1 MNRQLFQAAGQFLV
15 VVVTGLLAYKDFS
28 AFQQVGALNALWQP
42 ALQGLMA
49 VAGIW
54 GLSKVGPKP

>member
-1 MNRQLFQAAGQFLV
+1 MKRQVFQAAGQFLV
-15 VVVTGLLAYKDFS
+15 VVVTGLLAYKDFA
-28 AFQQVGALNALWQP
+28 AFQEVGALNALWQP